1 MRHRKARYK
10 LGMRTSHRVAMLRN
24 MVTSLLEHESIVTTD
39 ARAKALRSLA
49 DKMITLGK
57 RGDLHARRQ
66 ALSVIRSKDVTHS
79 LFNDIAPRFADR
91 SGGYTR
97 IIKKGFRPG
106 DGASVSI
113 IELVDKKPKSDTEGS
128 SKGKILSK
136 PKGLKDKLLDKIK
149 SKSDL

>member
-10 LGMRTSHRVAMLRN
+10 LGMRASQRHAMLRN

-66 ALSVIRSKDVTHS
+66 ALEVIRSRNVARR
-79 LFNDIAPRFADR
+79 LFDDIAPRYANR
-91 SGGYTR
+91 EGGYVRVLKTGNR
-97 IIKKGFRPG
+97 KGDMAPL
-106 DGASVSI
+106 SVV
-113 IELVDKKPKSDTEGS
+113 ELVEKRTDK
-128 SKGKILSK
+128 SKGKGVK
-136 PKGLKDKLLDKIK
+136 KAKGLKERLVDTLK
-149 SKSDL
+149 SK

>member
-24 MVTSLLEHESIVTTD
+24 MVTSLLEHEFIVTTD

-66 ALSVIRSKDVTHS
+66 ALSVIRSKEVTHS

-91 SGGYTR
+91 NGGYTR

-113 IELVDKKPKSDTEGS
+113 IELVDKKPANDAQGS
-128 SKGKILSK
+128 SKGSLSSK

-149 SKSDL
+149 SKTDV